1 MFICGWIWDK
11 YLLHSRIQPYE
22 QEELFINYCY
32 FCSDQIEWFCLTFNF
47 HLSFVSNQFFV
58 LCHSSLL
65 LNKTVSWRYYITTQF
80 ERVRDNDF
88 KENVFVL
95 LLLLLFNL
103 CVCSYVN
110 PLKYDNIFLWTRGL
124 RMEWDLEQK

>member
-1 MFICGWIWDK
+1 
-11 YLLHSRIQPYE
+11 
-22 QEELFINYCY
+22 
-32 FCSDQIEWFCLTFNF
+32 LTFNF